1 MSHLLYPERVAAA
14 LRNPAD
20 YLRQPRTP
28 QLEDAQLCEN
38 DTRPAHVV
46 LNGQRLCA
54 ACALRTTRKRVTV

>member
-14 LRNPAD
+14 LRNPTD

-28 QLEDAQLCEN
+28 QADDATLCDN

-54 ACALRTTRKRVTV
+54 TCALRLTRKRVTL